1 MFNCEVVQGMN
12 VKQYLKQIRLLD
24 KKINQRIEEKDY
36 LKGKAA
42 TVRSMIIHPDKIQQS
57 LKPDKMESMMVK
69 YIDLEHEIDNLID
82 QYVDLKHKIIGEIQ
96 QLDNVQHVDCLVQR
110 YVEGRS
116 FEAIALDMGYSVRRI
131 FQIHSDAL
139 QAFKAKH
146 FI

>member
-1 MFNCEVVQGMN
+1 MN

-96 QLDNVQHVDCLVQR
+96 QLDDVRHVDCLVQR
-110 YVEGRS
+110 YVDNCS
-116 FEAIALDMGYSVRRI
+116 FETIAMNMGYTVRRI
-131 FQIHSDAL
+131 YQIHGDAL
-139 QAFKAKH
+139 RAFNAKH